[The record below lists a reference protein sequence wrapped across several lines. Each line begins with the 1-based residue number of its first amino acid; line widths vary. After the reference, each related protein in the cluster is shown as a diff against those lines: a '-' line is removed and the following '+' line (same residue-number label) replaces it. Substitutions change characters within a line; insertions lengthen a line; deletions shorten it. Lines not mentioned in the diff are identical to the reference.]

1 MYNSDDFSASQLQLE
16 ENENR
21 TKTRPGNE
29 NVEIISQYKAALPL
43 YEKVLTQLQ
52 SVESFEPGH
61 PVILS
66 V

>member
-1 MYNSDDFSASQLQLE
+1 ME
-16 ENENR
+16 ENGNR
-21 TKTRPGNE
+21 LNSMPGND

-52 SVESFEPGH
+52 TVESFEPGH

-66 V
+66 VFFSNIIKKTL